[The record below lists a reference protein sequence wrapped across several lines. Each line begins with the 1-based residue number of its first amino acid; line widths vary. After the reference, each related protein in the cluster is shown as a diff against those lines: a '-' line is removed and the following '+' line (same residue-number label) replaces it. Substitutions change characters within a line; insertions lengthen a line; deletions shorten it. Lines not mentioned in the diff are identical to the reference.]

1 MNKEHELPAT
11 TPEEKPPATSPTRI
25 LSLKNSSES
34 NPAHLSNGSPSSA
47 STDQRAFST
56 PSQVSSTHSC
66 ISSTNRP
73 NASTPP
79 PSSIIDRRNASRMM
93 TPQQSNEDATST
105 SRPDEA
111 TRRAS
116 NYANYLRPITP
127 TEPIL
132 QDVTPNGS
140 PSALATG
147 ADLTN
152 DGPMTPTNNA
162 GPFVFDGSAGRAAG
176 RRTVAGM
183 VQETESAA

>member
-1 MNKEHELPAT
+1 MT
-11 TPEEKPPATSPTRI
+11 
-25 LSLKNSSES
+25 
-34 NPAHLSNGSPSSA
+34 
-47 STDQRAFST
+47 
-56 PSQVSSTHSC
+56 
-66 ISSTNRP
+66 
-73 NASTPP
+73 
-79 PSSIIDRRNASRMM
+79 
-93 TPQQSNEDATST
+93 TPQQPNEDPTST
-105 SRPDEA
+105 SRSDEVA
-111 TRRAS
+111 RRTS
-116 NYANYLRPITP
+116 NYGNYLRPITP

-132 QDVTPNGS
+132 QDDVTPNGS